1 MKSALLVFDYQTF
14 FVLILL
20 LMLLAAAKVNGD
32 RPIDDQE
39 LGGSE
44 EFTGDESGVGNDTFL
59 DRIELFLRAIERSEK
74 NCTAGVE
81 KNLGKG
87 IVIDYGRKRFRKQAE
102 VAVQRANLLTRLWR
116 FMKQEEIQSE
126 VLLYTLVHSMVAS
139 DTDIFAAGNCYDKDQ
154 FKNYTLFCP
163 YAHRLLNSSTAITV
177 KDLSVAYKY
186 LNNESEFFRAPRMK
200 AEKKLNSSYAS
211 SDGGSLFI
219 Y

>member
-1 MKSALLVFDYQTF
+1 
-14 FVLILL
+14 
-20 LMLLAAAKVNGD
+20 MLLAAAKVNGD

-39 LGGSE
+39 LDESGDL
-44 EFTGDESGVGNDTFL
+44 TGDEPSIGNDTFL
-59 DRIELFLRAIERSEK
+59 DSIEKFLRAIERSEREI

-87 IVIDYGRKRFRKQAE
+87 VVIDYGRKRFRKQAE
-102 VAVQRANLLTRLWR
+102 VAVHRANLLTRLWR
-116 FMKQEEIQSE
+116 FMKREEIQSE

-139 DTDIFAAGNCYDKDQ
+139 DNDIFAAGNCYDKDQ

-163 YAHRLLNSSTAITV
+163 YAHRLRNSSTAITV

-186 LNNESEFFRAPRMK
+186 LNNGSEFFRAPRMK

-211 SDGGSLFI
+211 SDGRSLFI
-219 Y
+219 C